1 MDFKS
6 INFVFLKD
14 NFRENFE
21 ALKKSNGLLFKEK
34 TIIHYKYANTFDFI
48 ARF

>member
-21 ALKKSNGLLFKEK
+21 ALKKIEWF
-34 TIIHYKYANTFDFI
+34 AF
-48 ARF
+48 